1 MKLKG
6 TVSHVSIQPTK
17 IQPIIVKFQNGKLQN
32 NLVRKMK
39 CGLFYD
45 EREKKPLLGISNNH
59 VVYKGHRPKN
69 QLTYPMLAIHNK
81 KTGNIKLIQAERWLV
96 FPTTKK
102 QLISN
107 KNSEDNQNNLLNKEF
122 GSKKV
127 KRRTIQNSKMQ
138 ISIDAVQDQ
147 LAETVSQIEVDQD
160 DLKVETIDEK
170 FSSLPPCN
178 RTALV
183 VYEVYNLEDIIP
195 AEKLILMCENCDSLL
210 QNEETRKA
218 PFFASSLRR
227 IDNDAK
233 KKTKLAILEFINAL
247 SKWISINVREAK
259 KRSSEIS
266 AIPEISDYVI
276 NTYSMLSANGRARP
290 VSIRDKAVIH
300 SIILALMVNDFK
312 LDLKSF
318 NEVFTCRL
326 GLRKLTELAR
336 IVGTVPSKDNKDVLV
351 LKIPLPSAI
360 DITKKSRKK

>member
-6 TVSHVSIQPTK
+6 IVSHVSIQPTK

-45 EREKKPLLGISNNH
+45 EREKKSLLGISNNH

-81 KTGNIKLIQAERWLV
+81 KTGKIKLIQAERWLV

-107 KNSEDNQNNLLNKEF
+107 KNNEDNQNNLLNKEF

-138 ISIDAVQDQ
+138 VSIDAVQDQ

-160 DLKVETIDEK
+160 DLKVETIDDK

-178 RTALV
+178 RTASV
-183 VYEVYNLEDIIP
+183 VHEVYNLEDIIP
-195 AEKLILMCENCDSLL
+195 AEKLMLMCENCDSLL
-210 QNEETRKA
+210 QNEENRKA
-218 PFFASSLRR
+218 TFFANSLRR
-227 IDNDAK
+227 IDNDAQK
-233 KKTKLAILEFINAL
+233 KKNLL
-247 SKWISINVREAK
+247 S
-259 KRSSEIS
+259 
-266 AIPEISDYVI
+266 
-276 NTYSMLSANGRARP
+276 
-290 VSIRDKAVIH
+290 
-300 SIILALMVNDFK
+300 
-312 LDLKSF
+312 
-318 NEVFTCRL
+318 
-326 GLRKLTELAR
+326 
-336 IVGTVPSKDNKDVLV
+336 
-351 LKIPLPSAI
+351 
-360 DITKKSRKK
+360 